1 MIVNA
6 VVPAKGNSTRVK
18 DKNLQKVGGKS
29 MTFWACERCLK
40 TPSITNTY
48 LDTEDDRIVN
58 DVSELIA
65 KGLKIINRPV
75 ELASNKT
82 SGNELIVFEQKNMV
96 DCDVVLHTY
105 ATAPMLT
112 SETMEMVLQKFKASP
127 EHDSFFTAVHFQE
140 FLWDNSGNPVNF
152 PMGSLPNAVDLP
164 EFWLETHGLY
174 GIRTPALNKL
184 KRRLGE
190 TVLPIEIP
198 RAEALDINNESD
210 LQLLR
215 ILWNRNG

>member
-1 MIVNA
+1 MIINA

-29 MTFWACERCLK
+29 LVYWACNRCLN

-48 LDTEDDRIVN
+48 LDTEDQRIIKE
-58 DVSELIA
+58 VSELIPR
-65 KGLKIINRPV
+65 GLKIIHRPV
-75 ELASNKT
+75 ELASNTT

-96 DCDVVLHTY
+96 QCDIVLHTY
-105 ATAPMLT
+105 ATAPLLT
-112 SETMEMVLQKFKASP
+112 SNTMEMVLQKFKASP
-127 EHDSFFTAVHFQE
+127 DHDSFFTAVHFQE

-152 PMGSLPNAVDLP
+152 PMGALPNAVDLP

-174 GIRTPALNKL
+174 GIRTTALNKL

-190 TVLPIEIP
+190 KVLPIKIP
-198 RAEALDINNESD
+198 RKEALDINYDSD
-210 LQLLR
+210 LELLK
-215 ILWNRNG
+215 ILWEQNE